1 MKGKMRKTNLQ
12 HKKHK
17 TFFGRNAILLAITAL
32 ALLASPGVALADCT
46 PVTNWTDGKGSWFTS
61 GNWDGGVPSSG
72 IGAVVD
78 NGGTAQIS
86 GSLPLASACSLSLG
100 PTAGHSGNVSVS
112 TSGSLT
118 VTYGITVGDQGT
130 GSLTVTNSGSSVTS
144 GDGIDVGGS
153 TGTTLGV
160 GTLTVSDSGTVSAT
174 SVGVNTSG
182 TLTGNGTVNVNS
194 GSGTVT
200 INGGT
205 LAPTGTL
212 TITGNLSFGANA
224 NMSCTVSSTRVDNA
238 QVSGTAQLNGKL
250 SVTVNSAGDFTL
262 LHADGGIGT
271 TPFSSYSFT
280 YNGCFSASI
289 EYDRT
294 HGNVI
299 LHVVATC

>member
-1 MKGKMRKTNLQ
+1 MKKKSTYERKTM
-12 HKKHK
+12 K
-17 TFFGRNAILLAITAL
+17 TKVIKSAILFGITAL
-32 ALLASPGVALADCT
+32 ALLASPDVALADCT
-46 PVTNWTDGKGSWFTS
+46 PVTNWTGGKSSWFTS
-61 GNWDGGVPSSG
+61 GNWDNGVPNSG
-72 IGAVVD
+72 IGAVVN

-86 GSLPLASACSLSLG
+86 SSLPQASACSLSLG
-100 PTAGHSGNVSVS
+100 PTSGHSGNVSVS
-112 TSGSLT
+112 NSGSLT

-153 TGTTLGV
+153 TGSTLGV
-160 GTLTVSDSGTVSAT
+160 GTLTVSDSATVSAT

-182 TLTGNGTVNVNS
+182 TLTGNGTVSVNS

-205 LAPTGTL
+205 LAPHPGTL